1 MEIHK
6 PVLLNK
12 VIEYLEPKQGDK
24 IIDGTFGLGGHSRE
38 IGERI
43 KPSGQV
49 LGIEATKELY
59 DLAVSGNQMKNTSL
73 VNDNFVN
80 LKKIAQENGFMNAD
94 GILLDLG
101 VSSWHFDE
109 SDKGFT
115 FQKDQDLNMRLG
127 DSGVTAKEIINEY
140 SEDDLVRIL
149 KEYGEE
155 SFAKRIAS
163 KIIEKRKENPINTTF
178 ELVEVIKEAV
188 PAWYTHRRLHFA
200 TKTFQALRI
209 EINSELDNLKKVLS
223 QALEVLKPGGHLV
236 VISFH
241 AGEDRIVKNFFRD
254 NKKEGV
260 LKILT
265 KKPVVPDR
273 EEVKENPRSRSAKLR
288 AIQFN

>member
-155 SFAKRIAS
+155 SFAKRIA
-163 KIIEKRKENPINTTF
+163 
-178 ELVEVIKEAV
+178 
-188 PAWYTHRRLHFA
+188 
-200 TKTFQALRI
+200 
-209 EINSELDNLKKVLS
+209 
-223 QALEVLKPGGHLV
+223 
-236 VISFH
+236 
-241 AGEDRIVKNFFRD
+241 
-254 NKKEGV
+254 
-260 LKILT
+260 
-265 KKPVVPDR
+265 
-273 EEVKENPRSRSAKLR
+273 
-288 AIQFN
+288 

>member
-1 MEIHK
+1 LEIHK